1 MVFKK
6 RTYQGKPQMTKVKL
20 ALQMK
25 MFLAQCRD
33 DALMRTTADDLVS
46 RYKVPRTVAEQ
57 ELMRAKGNRH
67 VG

>member
-6 RTYQGKPQMTKVKL
+6 RIYHGKPQMTKVQL

-25 MFLAQCRD
+25 VFLAQCRD
-33 DALMRTTADDLVS
+33 EALMRTTADDLVS
-46 RYKVPRTVAEQ
+46 RYKVSRTVAEQ
-57 ELMRAKGNRH
+57 ELIRAKGNRH